1 MQPNLNRKVASALA
15 AGAMI
20 VGGLLAA
27 PAANATGNPAKLDR
41 GDLTLACQ
49 TQYGQT
55 GWVAHLM
62 GSTAY
67 DWRCVYNNNFS
78 DQRGVSVNQYCNLI
92 WGVWAAAPVV
102 NDPYSWKCQ
111 GY

>member
-1 MQPNLNRKVASALA
+1 MKTLKKKIVSALA
-15 AGAMI
+15 VATI
-20 VGGLLAA
+20 TVSAA
-27 PAANATGNPAKLDR
+27 FMAPVTANATGNPAKLDK
-41 GDLTLACQ
+41 GDFTQACK
-49 TQYGQT
+49 TQYGQA

-67 DWRCVYNNNFS
+67 DWKCVYNNNFS
-78 DQRGVSVNQYCNLI
+78 NQKSVSVNQYCMQI

-102 NDPYSWKCQ
+102 SDPYSWKCQ